1 MKRFRTIAF
10 FATVAMLAG
19 TSAYAGVLGK
29 IGGFMTEQAWTI
41 IATALV
47 TGLGTFGLSYKLW
60 GKVAKEGAE
69 FAKAIYD
76 AVHPNSPDG
85 RKVNEKE
92 MARIV
97 KEAEDFFPS
106 LMAAVASIKKK

>member
-1 MKRFRTIAF
+1 MLVIVLAVL
-10 FATVAMLAG
+10 FATPV
-19 TSAYAGVLGK
+19 YAGVLGK
-29 IGGFMTEQAWTI
+29 IGGFMTAQAWNV

-47 TGLGTFGLSYKLW
+47 TGLGAFGLSYKLW

-97 KEAEDFFPS
+97 KEGEELFPA
-106 LMAAVASIKKK
+106 LMTAVAAVKKK